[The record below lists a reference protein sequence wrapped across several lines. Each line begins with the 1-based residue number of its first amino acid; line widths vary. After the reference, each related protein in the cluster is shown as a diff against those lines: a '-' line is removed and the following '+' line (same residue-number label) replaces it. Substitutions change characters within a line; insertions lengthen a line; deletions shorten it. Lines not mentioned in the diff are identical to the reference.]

1 MAAFD
6 HDKIQQMRT
15 MEAWSELQEDDHHRQ
30 TRIAN
35 FILSLSQLAND
46 LHRLRN
52 MYLLR
57 YGERNITQDGSE
69 IAFETRQAM
78 GKMEVMIRA
87 HSIRTFG
94 EDIFLPGNSVEI
106 RDIGKP
112 TKSTREFYN
121 DILDTLGR
129 SLDQMPVRKSPMDEP
144 TKSVP
149 EQYQSPTLPPEGPQ
163 LGDKNATSN

>member
-15 MEAWSELQEDDHHRQ
+15 MEVWSKDQESDHHRQ
-30 TRIAN
+30 IRIAT

-57 YGERNITQDGSE
+57 YGERNITQDGSD

-78 GKMEVMIRA
+78 GRMEVMIRA

-94 EDIFLPGNSVEI
+94 EDIFLPGNPADI

-112 TKSTREFYN
+112 TKSPREFYN
-121 DILDTLGR
+121 DLLDTLGR
-129 SLDQMPVRKSPMDEP
+129 SLDEP

-163 LGDKNATSN
+163 QPGEKP

>member
-1 MAAFD
+1 MSAFD
-6 HDKIQQMRT
+6 HNRIQQMRT
-15 MEAWSELQEDDHHRQ
+15 MEVWSELQEHDHHRQ

-57 YGERNITQDGSE
+57 YGERNINEDGSE

-78 GKMEVMIRA
+78 GRMEVMIRA

-94 EDIFLPGNSVEI
+94 EDIFLPGKPDDI
-106 RDIGKP
+106 RDIGNP
-112 TKSTREFYN
+112 TKSSREFYN
-121 DILDTLGR
+121 DLLNTLY
-129 SLDQMPVRKSPMDEP
+129 P
-144 TKSVP
+144 
-149 EQYQSPTLPPEGPQ
+149 SPTLPPEGPQ
-163 LGDKNATSN
+163 LG

>member
-6 HDKIQQMRT
+6 HDRIQQMRT
-15 MEAWSELQEDDHHRQ
+15 MEVWTELQEDDHHRQ

-57 YGERNITQDGSE
+57 YGERNINEDGSE

-78 GKMEVMIRA
+78 GQMEVIIRA

-94 EDIFLPGNSVEI
+94 EDIFLPGNPDDI

-112 TKSTREFYN
+112 TKSPREFYN
-121 DILDTLGR
+121 DLLNTLGR
-129 SLDQMPVRKSPMDEP
+129 SLDEMPFRESVVYKPNL
-144 TKSVP
+144 VP
-149 EQYQSPTLPPEGPQ
+149 EHYPSPTLPPEGPQ
-163 LGDKNATSN
+163 LG